1 MKTIKEI
8 IKNYYKYKTPIE
20 DRLGKRFCQFLN
32 DEQMKKL
39 GFEYD
44 LEEGQERL
52 PVIPFTE
59 ENVLKQLKEDLEF
72 GIEKA
77 VGHRGI
83 SAGLMHNVCLGWC
96 AILENGLDE
105 LYENDYGW
113 YGDKLFKAIDKK
125 YNFGLINENTFNKEF
140 YEEW

>member
-8 IKNYYKYKTPIE
+8 IKNYDKYKTPIE

-39 GFEYD
+39 GFEYN
-44 LEEGQERL
+44 LEEGQERP

-77 VGHRGI
+77 VGHRV
-83 SAGLMHNVCLGWC
+83 SRLVC
-96 AILENGLDE
+96 
-105 LYENDYGW
+105 YYR
-113 YGDKLFKAIDKK
+113 KRPR
-125 YNFGLINENTFNKEF
+125 
-140 YEEW
+140 